1 MNQLAVFTDT
11 IVDDDFVIHEEEV
24 FAPYS
29 TGELHV
35 TLDEPLVLQPGCVLL
50 PPTPQTLL
58 DNEGRPVRLGQSLQ
72 QPTSLYAV
80 RGTALPLTVRYA
92 AMRRR

>member
-35 TLDEPLVLQPGCVLL
+35 TLDEPLILQPGCVLL
-50 PPTPQTLL
+50 PPTQTLL
-58 DNEGRPVRLGQSLQ
+58 DDARRPLRLGQPLQ
-72 QPTSLYAV
+72 EPTFLYAE
-80 RGTALPLTVRYA
+80 RGAAMPLTVRYA
-92 AMRRR
+92 ARRRR

>member
-11 IVDDDFVIHEEEV
+11 IVDEDVVAYEEEV

-35 TLDEPLVLQPGCVLL
+35 TIDEPLILQPGCVLL
-50 PPTPQTLL
+50 PPTQTLL
-58 DNEGRPVRLGQSLQ
+58 DNARQPIRLGQPLQ
-72 QPTSLYAV
+72 APTFLYV
-80 RGTALPLTVRYA
+80 ERGTALPLTVRYA

>member
-11 IVDDDFVIHEEEV
+11 IVDDDVVIHEEEV

-35 TLDEPLVLQPGCVLL
+35 TVDEPLILQPGCVLL
-50 PPTPQTLL
+50 PPTQTLL
-58 DNEGRPVRLGQSLQ
+58 DSTRRPLPLW
-72 QPTSLYAV
+72 QPVQEPTFLYAA

-92 AMRRR
+92 ARRR